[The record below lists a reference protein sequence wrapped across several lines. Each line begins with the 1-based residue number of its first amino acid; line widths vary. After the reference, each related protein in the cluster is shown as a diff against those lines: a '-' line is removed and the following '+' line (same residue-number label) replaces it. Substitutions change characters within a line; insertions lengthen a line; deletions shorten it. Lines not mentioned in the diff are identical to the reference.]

1 MFEIY
6 FKEQL
11 SQLYFGLV
19 FLSQFGVVF
28 LEIHNDWNQVSH
40 FVCLLNLGPI
50 FLVFKSNRFTIENR
64 QTLISMSPT
73 KHARVTNNFG
83 SH

>member
-28 LEIHNDWNQVSH
+28 LEIHND
-40 FVCLLNLGPI
+40 
-50 FLVFKSNRFTIENR
+50 
-64 QTLISMSPT
+64 
-73 KHARVTNNFG
+73 
-83 SH
+83 